1 MISNTDEM
9 IDSRNVIER
18 IVELE
23 EMAERDDAE
32 DRELYVLKN
41 LAEEGAAYAV
51 DWEFGEVMIHEDY
64 FEQYARDLAEDL
76 GTVSDRDQWPNYC
89 IDWEKAADALLLD
102 YTQMDFAGQNYYIR

>member
-23 EMAERDDAE
+23 EMTERDDAE

-51 DWEFGEVMIHEDY
+51 DWEFGEVIIHEDY
-64 FEQYARDLAEDL
+64 FEQYARGLAEDL
-76 GTVSDRDQWPNYC
+76 GLIPNENEWPNYC
-89 IDWEKAADALLLD
+89 IDWEKAADALLMD